1 MVAPLS
7 QLPILDPSIRTTPL
21 AGPSDPIPFSLPP
34 SDYIPPGV
42 FVTSPSPPATPTHCE
57 SPAPPYS
64 PPSVRDIAD
73 RLQNVYIT
81 PHTVYPTVITGVV
94 AAASSGPFS
103 PDWNDGVPWLAPEN
117 TQCSTWYVVTVGRRV
132 GVFDNSEETIAAT
145 SGVPRNISRG
155 GFTSRDDAINAF
167 QRQLASGTSDHLV
180 MGRSAKYRTLAE
192 RQRAHHKAV
201 LKYDQTSSGK
211 AIRSQ
216 RNKRDYEARKQRT
229 YMLLGT
235 TVPAAMFR
243 HAQQPRP
250 ASFSF
255 TSDSTELLLGLWSP
269 PYVPTR
275 PGDDA
280 LGPVRHRAVG
290 RWDSFNAHLCA
301 VLYDEILRRCRERRA
316 LWEDPLLD
324 LESTKQEIKQE
335 IQARCRAWESALNS
349 VCEGEEDIVIRDIYL
364 DWGARIPIMMAKEWE
379 QRKEGIEVYM
389 RLKRDGELPWQR
401 MVKDMLATLA
411 QTV

>member
-1 MVAPLS
+1 
-7 QLPILDPSIRTTPL
+7 
-21 AGPSDPIPFSLPP
+21 
-34 SDYIPPGV
+34 
-42 FVTSPSPPATPTHCE
+42 
-57 SPAPPYS
+57 
-64 PPSVRDIAD
+64 
-73 RLQNVYIT
+73 
-81 PHTVYPTVITGVV
+81 
-94 AAASSGPFS
+94 
-103 PDWNDGVPWLAPEN
+103 
-117 TQCSTWYVVTVGRRV
+117 
-132 GVFDNSEETIAAT
+132 
-145 SGVPRNISRG
+145 
-155 GFTSRDDAINAF
+155 
-167 QRQLASGTSDHLV
+167 
-180 MGRSAKYRTLAE
+180 
-192 RQRAHHKAV
+192 
-201 LKYDQTSSGK
+201 
-211 AIRSQ
+211 
-216 RNKRDYEARKQRT
+216 
-229 YMLLGT
+229 
-235 TVPAAMFR
+235 MFR

-290 RWDSFNAHLCA
+290 RWDSFNARLCA

-324 LESTKQEIKQE
+324 LESTEQEIKQE
-335 IQARCRAWESALNS
+335 VQARCRAWESALNS

-401 MVKDMLATLA
+401 MVKDMLAMLA